1 MNNDDGVVKV
11 FSFIMFYA
19 MPLVLGFL
27 FFGMGV
33 ELDVP
38 ILCVLSAVLISTPMV
53 AYVLFREEEEEKKEE
68 LKPLEKKEE
77 LKPLEKKEELKPLEK
92 KEELKPLEKLY
103 KIGEVSYHILEIC
116 KNFYGQMPMNVTAN
130 YEKSFK
136 RWYYQFQIE
145 GRQFELKVYCQNEFG
160 QPVNYGSYA
169 HKVNLSFKNLMVCY
183 TITADAVMEEGAIE
197 NVLEWC
203 EEIN

>member
-53 AYVLFREEEEEKKEE
+53 AYVLFREEEE
-68 LKPLEKKEE
+68 
-77 LKPLEKKEELKPLEK
+77 EKKEELKPLEK